1 MMHRPP
7 DPPTPTRRAPGASSP
22 DVVVGLWTGLL
33 TSPSLRVGRLGAG
46 ESADPVGQPTAGP
59 SHERPVRAPTSEYVH
74 PTVGTAD
81 SRAPCRRACTDCG
94 HSCGRNASGRPQVGT
109 RRGIQRDPR
118 HSPHVWTATGGE
130 PAEHDEKA
138 REGTQSMADST
149 VDLATVWDQ
158 IRERLATS
166 LSPQQNALL
175 NLTRPL
181 GLVEDTAV
189 LAAPNE
195 FTQTVLESR
204 MRMQLAEAL
213 SAEFGRAIRAAVH
226 LEDPPVQPP
235 APPVA
240 APRRVEDEDRR
251 WAAAERDRLTAV
263 PSPPEWPADERLAQD
278 RLAQDRIAHD
288 RASEEL

>member
-1 MMHRPP
+1 MVHPWSTLPGTDTPRPVAR
-7 DPPTPTRRAPGASSP
+7 TGARP
-22 DVVVGLWTGLL
+22 ADVVAGLWTRLL

-74 PTVGTAD
+74 PTAGTAD
-81 SRAPCRRACTDCG
+81 TRAPCRRACTDCG

-118 HSPHVWTATGGE
+118 HPPHLWTATGGE

-166 LSPQQNALL
+166 PSPQ
-175 NLTRPL
+175 RK
-181 GLVEDTAV
+181 
-189 LAAPNE
+189 
-195 FTQTVLESR
+195 
-204 MRMQLAEAL
+204 
-213 SAEFGRAIRAAVH
+213 
-226 LEDPPVQPP
+226 
-235 APPVA
+235 
-240 APRRVEDEDRR
+240 RR
-251 WAAAERDRLTAV
+251 
-263 PSPPEWPADERLAQD
+263 
-278 RLAQDRIAHD
+278 
-288 RASEEL
+288 